1 MTDKHKI
8 PLVFYRTLTGREPV
22 REWYKAQT
30 KEDRN
35 TLGADLQRVQWR
47 FPVGMPLCRP
57 MGARL
62 YEVRTTL
69 SNNRIARVLIALYRG
84 QLVALHA
91 FIKKTA
97 ATPDADLQLARKRLK
112 EIEHEKEE

>member
-1 MTDKHKI
+1 M
-8 PLVFYRTLTGREPV
+8 VQGTGE
-22 REWYKAQT
+22 
-30 KEDRN
+30 
-35 TLGADLQRVQWR
+35 GGQRHPR
-47 FPVGMPLCRP
+47 RRPATHPMALPVGMPLCRP
-57 MGARL
+57 MGAGL

-69 SNNRIARVLIALYRG
+69 ANNRIARILIALYRG

-97 ATPDADLQLARKRLK
+97 TTPDADVQLARKRLK